1 MQGIFLKN
9 VTVNFGES
17 YKDHI
22 SESAELTEI
31 QKTQGFSHYQTA
43 LCDFNSG
50 LFNDKLQAL

>member
-1 MQGIFLKN
+1 MKGVFFKN
-9 VTVNFGES
+9 VIVNFGES

-31 QKTQGFSHYQTA
+31 QKTQGFSHYQAA